1 MYFLEKQDFDS
12 LHIWKFQFEN
22 LRESISKISAL
33 YLKLF
38 PIWTIFIEIISN
50 IVKFEA
56 TNWISIYRNNFQW
69 LNLRNR
75 LRLCYHSATGSGSLV
90 ILPRCWIAASCQSRT
105 PNQPTI
111 SSLNHLLQLRKKINH
126 DESNEFR
133 VSPFITNTSVSS
145 PSLPPTIFTPTII
158 RIIETELAS
167 VSPDRGGS
175 NLLPSSRHDRPHNA
189 MKRKKEKVD
198 SANSWSSAS

>member
-111 SSLNHLLQLRKKINH
+111 SSLNHLSSTPKKNQPWRIQ
-126 DESNEFR
+126 R
-133 VSPFITNTSVSS
+133 VSSIAVYHERFCFLSFPPPNNICSNNNQDNRDGTS
-145 PSLPPTIFTPTII
+145 
-158 RIIETELAS
+158 
-167 VSPDRGGS
+167 
-175 NLLPSSRHDRPHNA
+175 
-189 MKRKKEKVD
+189 
-198 SANSWSSAS
+198 